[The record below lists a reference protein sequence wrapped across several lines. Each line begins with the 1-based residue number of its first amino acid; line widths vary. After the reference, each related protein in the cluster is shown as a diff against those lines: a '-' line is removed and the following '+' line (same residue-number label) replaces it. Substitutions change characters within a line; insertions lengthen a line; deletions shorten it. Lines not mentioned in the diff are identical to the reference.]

1 MEHFTLIMI
10 IERYIFCY
18 LLLFI
23 YIFFFSHFKLFQKK
37 ILILIYFTWCTKIT
51 KSN

>member
-23 YIFFFSHFKLFQKK
+23 YIFFLSF
-37 ILILIYFTWCTKIT
+37 
-51 KSN
+51 